1 MKENLVS
8 VIIPYYYKRNYLRK
22 ALQSVLLQSHK
33 KLEIII
39 VYDNGSK
46 NELDYVKKISILDP
60 RIKLII
66 NKKNIGAGRSRNKA
80 IRISSGEYIAFLD
93 ADDYWKKNKLEYQ
106 INFMIRNKINF
117 SFTSYY
123 LIDDNNIIIKK
134 IVAKKLLIYKNL
146 IQSCDIG
153 LSTVMLKK
161 IILNKLKFPNL
172 KTKEDYVLWLNIS
185 KKISLHGINKILSY
199 WKKTPDSL
207 SSSVYQK
214 IKDAFLVYNNHM
226 KYNVIKSILLTFF
239 LCINFIR
246 KRYL

>member
-1 MKENLVS
+1 MNQLIS
-8 VIIPYYYKRNYLRK
+8 VVIPYYKKKKYIKRALESVYIQTYKNF
-22 ALQSVLLQSHK
+22 
-33 KLEIII
+33 EIII
-39 VYDNGSK
+39 VYDDTDLSDFFYLE
-46 NELDYVKKISILDP
+46 ELL
-60 RIKLII
+60 
-66 NKKNIGAGRSRNKA
+66 KKNCKIKIIFNKNNLGAGFSRNIGIKN
-80 IRISSGEYIAFLD
+80 SKGKMIAFLD

-106 INFMIRNKINF
+106 INFMIKNKINF

-123 LIDDNNIIIKK
+123 LIDDNNIIMKK
-134 IVAKKLLIYKNL
+134 IVAKKLLFYENL

-161 IILNKLKFPNL
+161 NILNKLKFPNL

-185 KKISLHGINKILSY
+185 KKNPLYGINKILSY

-214 IKDAFLVYNNHM
+214 IKDAFLVYNKHM
-226 KYNVIKSILLTFF
+226 KYNVIKSILLTIF

>member
-1 MKENLVS
+1 MNELIS
-8 VIIPYYYKRNYLRK
+8 VIIPYYKKKIYIKRALESVYNQTYKNF
-22 ALQSVLLQSHK
+22 
-33 KLEIII
+33 EIII
-39 VYDNGSK
+39 VYDDTDLSDFFYLK
-46 NELDYVKKISILDP
+46 ELL
-60 RIKLII
+60 
-66 NKKNIGAGRSRNKA
+66 KKNYKIKIIVNKNNLGAGFSRNIGIKN
-80 IRISSGEYIAFLD
+80 SKGKMIAFLD

-134 IVAKKLLIYKNL
+134 IVAKKLLIYENL

-161 IILNKLKFPNL
+161 NILNKLKFPNL

-185 KKISLHGINKILSY
+185 KKISLYGINKILSY

-214 IKDAFLVYNNHM
+214 IKDAFLVYKSHM

>member
-1 MKENLVS
+1 MSELIS
-8 VIIPYYYKRNYLRK
+8 VIIPYYKKKIYIKRALESVYNQTYKNF
-22 ALQSVLLQSHK
+22 
-33 KLEIII
+33 EIII
-39 VYDNGSK
+39 VYDDTDLSDFFYLK
-46 NELDYVKKISILDP
+46 ELL
-60 RIKLII
+60 
-66 NKKNIGAGRSRNKA
+66 KKNYKIKIIVNKNNLGAGFSRNIGIKN
-80 IRISSGEYIAFLD
+80 SKGKMIAFLD

-123 LIDDNNIIIKK
+123 LIDDNNIIMKK
-134 IVAKKLLIYKNL
+134 IVAKKLLFYENL

-161 IILNKLKFPNL
+161 NILNKLKFPNL

-185 KKISLHGINKILSY
+185 KKISLYGINKILSY

-214 IKDAFLVYNNHM
+214 IKDAFLVYNSHM